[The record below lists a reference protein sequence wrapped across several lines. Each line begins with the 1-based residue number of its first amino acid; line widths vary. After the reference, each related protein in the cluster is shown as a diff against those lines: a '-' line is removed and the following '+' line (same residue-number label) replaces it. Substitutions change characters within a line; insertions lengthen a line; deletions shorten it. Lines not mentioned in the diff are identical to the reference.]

1 MTLKKMLPRITL
13 PRWNSKEN
21 AILYEKQS
29 SDWRLLFSLCY
40 ASKNC
45 TAISKENGFC
55 RKRVIVAFWAAVGK
69 VALKVLQFLVGDKK
83 GRKFLGYV
91 IGIALFIVLLPVI
104 AIYGLFGWMSG
115 GEVAEIV
122 GYDAVY
128 QNLPTEIREQIDEN
142 EIQLDTIET
151 VFRENGLAGGDISK
165 AKLIYLS
172 YLTDRYS
179 EENFYQRLA
188 DCFLT
193 VSEESD
199 LLTNISSAFGVKFSD
214 ADRKQFN
221 EYFGGV

>member
-1 MTLKKMLPRITL
+1 M
-13 PRWNSKEN
+13 
-21 AILYEKQS
+21 
-29 SDWRLLFSLCY
+29 
-40 ASKNC
+40 
-45 TAISKENGFC
+45 
-55 RKRVIVAFWAAVGK
+55 IVTFWAAVGK

-91 IGIALFIVLLPVI
+91 IGIVLFIVLIPVI

-115 GEVAEIV
+115 GEITEIV

-142 EIQLDTIET
+142 EVQLQTIET
-151 VFRENGLAGGDISK
+151 VFTENGLTSEDISK

-172 YLTDRYS
+172 YLTDKYS
-179 EENFYQRLA
+179 EENFYQRLG

-199 LLTNISSAFGVKFSD
+199 LLTNISSAFGVEFSD

-221 EYFGGV
+221 EYFGGDSN

>member
-1 MTLKKMLPRITL
+1 M
-13 PRWNSKEN
+13 
-21 AILYEKQS
+21 
-29 SDWRLLFSLCY
+29 
-40 ASKNC
+40 
-45 TAISKENGFC
+45 
-55 RKRVIVAFWAAVGK
+55 
-69 VALKVLQFLVGDKK
+69 
-83 GRKFLGYV
+83 GYV

-115 GEVAEIV
+115 GEVAEII
-122 GYDAVY
+122 GYDVVY

-151 VFRENGLAGGDISK
+151 VFRENGLASGDISK

-193 VSEESD
+193 VREDSD
-199 LLTNISSAFGVKFSD
+199 LLTNISSAFGLEFSD
-214 ADRKQFN
+214 ADRNNSTNILEVYNNQTKQDLN
-221 EYFGGV
+221 AKKMDRCSGISNRSLETIDSTQWEYFSKHLLDDYDFISKHEGNLM

>member
-1 MTLKKMLPRITL
+1 MWL
-13 PRWNSKEN
+13 
-21 AILYEKQS
+21 
-29 SDWRLLFSLCY
+29 
-40 ASKNC
+40 ASGQ
-45 TAISKENGFC
+45 NGFC

-69 VALKVLQFLVGDKK
+69 VALKMLQFLVGDKK

-122 GYDAVY
+122 GYDAIY

-142 EIQLDTIET
+142 EIQLDAIET
-151 VFRENGLAGGDISK
+151 VFRENGLASGDISK

-172 YLTDRYS
+172 YLTDRFS
-179 EENFYQRLA
+179 EGNFYQRLA

-193 VSEESD
+193 VSEEGRLLFKIAVELSMLANIIAGERKFPPHQIAD
-199 LLTNISSAFGVKFSD
+199 LRAECINEVKRLNGMLTFEEAVEWQNSYS
-214 ADRKQFN
+214 R
-221 EYFGGV
+221 

>member
-1 MTLKKMLPRITL
+1 MI
-13 PRWNSKEN
+13 
-21 AILYEKQS
+21 A
-29 SDWRLLFSLCY
+29 
-40 ASKNC
+40 
-45 TAISKENGFC
+45 
-55 RKRVIVAFWAAVGK
+55 AFWAAVGK
-69 VALKVLQFLVGDKK
+69 VALKVLQFLAGDKK

-115 GEVAEIV
+115 GEIVDIV
-122 GYDAVY
+122 GYDEIY
-128 QNLPTEIREQIDEN
+128 RNLPTEIREQIDAN
-142 EIQLDTIET
+142 EVQLQTIDT
-151 VFRENGLAGGDISK
+151 VFTENSLTSEDISK

-199 LLTNISSAFGVKFSD
+199 LLSNVSSAFGIDFSD

-221 EYFGGV
+221 DYFGGV

>member
-1 MTLKKMLPRITL
+1 M
-13 PRWNSKEN
+13 
-21 AILYEKQS
+21 
-29 SDWRLLFSLCY
+29 
-40 ASKNC
+40 
-45 TAISKENGFC
+45 
-55 RKRVIVAFWAAVGK
+55 IVAFWAAVGK

-142 EIQLDTIET
+142 EIQ
-151 VFRENGLAGGDISK
+151 ENGLASGDIAK

-193 VSEESD
+193 VSEEAD
-199 LLTNISSAFGVKFSD
+199 LLTNISSAFGIEFTD

-221 EYFGGV
+221 DYFGGE

>member
-1 MTLKKMLPRITL
+1 M
-13 PRWNSKEN
+13 
-21 AILYEKQS
+21 
-29 SDWRLLFSLCY
+29 
-40 ASKNC
+40 
-45 TAISKENGFC
+45 
-55 RKRVIVAFWAAVGK
+55 IVAFWAAVGK

-122 GYDAVY
+122 GFDAVY
-128 QNLPTEIREQIDEN
+128 QNLPTEIQEQIDEN

-151 VFRENGLAGGDISK
+151 VFRENGLASGDIAK

-179 EENFYQRLA
+179 EVNFYQRLA

-193 VSEESD
+193 VCEESD
-199 LLTNISSAFGVKFSD
+199 LLTNISSAFGIEFTD
-214 ADRKQFN
+214 ADRIQFN
-221 EYFGGV
+221 DYFGGE

>member
-1 MTLKKMLPRITL
+1 M
-13 PRWNSKEN
+13 
-21 AILYEKQS
+21 
-29 SDWRLLFSLCY
+29 
-40 ASKNC
+40 
-45 TAISKENGFC
+45 
-55 RKRVIVAFWAAVGK
+55 IVAFWVAVGK

-122 GYDAVY
+122 EYDAVY

-151 VFRENGLAGGDISK
+151 VFRENGLASGDIAK

-199 LLTNISSAFGVKFSD
+199 LLTNISSAFGIEFTD

>member
-1 MTLKKMLPRITL
+1 M
-13 PRWNSKEN
+13 
-21 AILYEKQS
+21 AI
-29 SDWRLLFSLCY
+29 
-40 ASKNC
+40 
-45 TAISKENGFC
+45 AIGST
-55 RKRVIVAFWAAVGK
+55 VAAAVK
-69 VALKVLQFLVGDKK
+69 KVLTALVGNKK

-91 IGIALFIVLLPVI
+91 VGIALFIVLLPVI

-128 QNLPTEIREQIDEN
+128 QNLPTEIREQINEN

-151 VFRENGLAGGDISK
+151 VFRENGLASGDISK

-199 LLTNISSAFGVKFSD
+199 LLSNVSSAFGIDFSD

-221 EYFGGV
+221 DYFGGV

>member
-1 MTLKKMLPRITL
+1 M
-13 PRWNSKEN
+13 
-21 AILYEKQS
+21 AI
-29 SDWRLLFSLCY
+29 
-40 ASKNC
+40 
-45 TAISKENGFC
+45 AIGST
-55 RKRVIVAFWAAVGK
+55 VAAAVK
-69 VALKVLQFLVGDKK
+69 KVLTALVGNKK

-91 IGIALFIVLLPVI
+91 IGITIFIVLLPVI

-128 QNLPTEIREQIDEN
+128 QNLPTEIREQINEN

-151 VFRENGLAGGDISK
+151 VFRENGLASGDISK

-199 LLTNISSAFGVKFSD
+199 LLTNISSAFGIEFSD

>member
-1 MTLKKMLPRITL
+1 M
-13 PRWNSKEN
+13 
-21 AILYEKQS
+21 
-29 SDWRLLFSLCY
+29 
-40 ASKNC
+40 
-45 TAISKENGFC
+45 
-55 RKRVIVAFWAAVGK
+55 IVAFWAAVGK

-91 IGIALFIVLLPVI
+91 VGIVLFIVLIPVI

-142 EIQLDTIET
+142 EIQLQQIDA
-151 VFRENGLAGGDISK
+151 VFAENGLSDDEADQ

-188 DCFLT
+188 DCFLA

-199 LLTNISSAFGVKFSD
+199 LLTNISSAFGVEFSD

-221 EYFGGV
+221 EYFGGDSN

>member
-1 MTLKKMLPRITL
+1 M
-13 PRWNSKEN
+13 
-21 AILYEKQS
+21 
-29 SDWRLLFSLCY
+29 
-40 ASKNC
+40 
-45 TAISKENGFC
+45 
-55 RKRVIVAFWAAVGK
+55 IVAFWAAVGK

-128 QNLPTEIREQIDEN
+128 QNLPTEIREQMEANEVQLQTID
-142 EIQLDTIET
+142 T
-151 VFRENGLAGGDISK
+151 VFTENSLTNEDISK
-165 AKLIYLS
+165 AKMIYLS

-193 VSEESD
+193 VSEEAD
-199 LLTNISSAFGVKFSD
+199 LLTNISSAFGIEFTD

-221 EYFGGV
+221 DYFGGE

>member
-1 MTLKKMLPRITL
+1 M
-13 PRWNSKEN
+13 
-21 AILYEKQS
+21 
-29 SDWRLLFSLCY
+29 
-40 ASKNC
+40 
-45 TAISKENGFC
+45 
-55 RKRVIVAFWAAVGK
+55 IVAFWAAVGK

-115 GEVAEIV
+115 GEIADIV
-122 GYDAVY
+122 GYDEIY
-128 QNLPTEIREQIDEN
+128 RNLPTEIREQMEANEVQLQTID
-142 EIQLDTIET
+142 T
-151 VFRENGLAGGDISK
+151 VFTENSLTSEDISK

-193 VSEESD
+193 VSDESD
-199 LLTNISSAFGVKFSD
+199 LLTNISSAFGIEFTD

-221 EYFGGV
+221 DYFGGE